1 MTPLFIFQELNPV
14 EMAGHVIG
22 QICTENFPN
31 SIWSYG
37 FTIMILMVQ
46 YLMPLVLLPIVHSKI
61 LIFLRR
67 NAGFQNDA
75 RRKEREMKRNRRMT
89 KTLSSISVIFA
100 VSWLPYHLYL
110 ILTDIFI
117 LFHEGVSFKIQNISR
132 WFLTFFMVFQ
142 RYYLILGICHGI
154 AMTSIFTNPLMY
166 GWFNTSLRS
175 ELETLLP
182 KCCRDWL
189 HKG

>member
-1 MTPLFIFQELNPV
+1 
-14 EMAGHVIG
+14 MAGHVIG

-100 VSWLPYHLYL
+100 ISWLPYHLYL
-110 ILTDIFI
+110 ILTDIF
-117 LFHEGVSFKIQNISR
+117 LFQDGVSWYFDEKKSLIINNI
-132 WFLTFFMVFQ
+132 
-142 RYYLILGICHGI
+142 
-154 AMTSIFTNPLMY
+154 
-166 GWFNTSLRS
+166 
-175 ELETLLP
+175 
-182 KCCRDWL
+182 CRDIIWFWGFVMESPWL
-189 HKG
+189 PFSPTLWCMVGSTPVSAQNWKLCYQNAAENGSTKGNKIILII